1 MPGEALWCAWLHVEV
16 MRKCQTHTL
25 IPLAWLAGRR
35 EPSLRPCSPT
45 QPVLSHLS
53 DPEQLWAVESSSRD
67 SRPELS
73 PKHLPT
79 HSAVHEGA
87 KDADSDPLT

>member
-1 MPGEALWCAWLHVEV
+1 MCLVTCGSYEKMSNPHSDSPG
-16 MRKCQTHTL
+16 
-25 IPLAWLAGRR
+25 LAGWT
-35 EPSLRPCSPT
+35 EPSLLPCSPA

-87 KDADSDPLT
+87 KDADSDPLI

>member
-1 MPGEALWCAWLHVEV
+1 MCLVTCGSYEKMSNPHSDSPG
-16 MRKCQTHTL
+16 
-25 IPLAWLAGRR
+25 LAGWT
-35 EPSLRPCSPT
+35 EPSLLPCSPT

-53 DPEQLWAVESSSRD
+53 DPEQLWAVESSSWD

-73 PKHLPT
+73 PQNLST

-87 KDADSDPLT
+87 KDADSDPPT

>member
-25 IPLAWLAGRR
+25 IPLAGWT
-35 EPSLRPCSPT
+35 EPSLLPCSPT

-53 DPEQLWAVESSSRD
+53 DPEQLWAVESSSWD

-73 PKHLPT
+73 PQNLST

-87 KDADSDPLT
+87 KDADSDPPT